1 MSNEQTTTAPNP
13 TNQGG
18 AELLAAA
25 LELNAGGLRVIP
37 VWTADE
43 KPFPKWERYRSSQ
56 TENDVRAVFS
66 SRQAAPDRIALILV
80 DGMEAIDID
89 TKADP
94 ARTIDREFF
103 DKVKE
108 TAGDAEILKKCLLQ
122 KTKSGGWHLLYRAEN
137 ADPKNIQLAKRAK
150 PVIKDGRETFPAVIE
165 TRGTEK
171 GLLYV
176 APSPGYEVRQ
186 GDFLHLP
193 TLTPEERNILITA
206 ARELD
211 ERADIAPPAG
221 KSHTA
226 QNTRPQSDQATGAA
240 GVLSPWDDYNQR
252 ADLIGLLE
260 GYGWHVVNQQ
270 ADGRARL
277 SKPGASNKNDVH
289 GSIIKTRA
297 GELRFYPFTTAT
309 SFEPEKC
316 YSPAAVFGVMEC
328 SGDWSK
334 TTAALRAKGYGSPLT
349 TQKDNQKDSQK
360 SKQAKKNTGGATGQH
375 SDQAAADQPP
385 ANLATFA
392 AITADRVTI
401 VQDDTAARAALDA
414 GLQNVVDAGPDGL
427 QPAHIRAALDA
438 GAKVFTVCFSDPA
451 ATFATVETLLKYHE
465 TEQENYF
472 VMVAELPDGFNS
484 LGDFARENG
493 SDAAAALL
501 TDADSAPVYLA
512 KWFANVRAAEIVRDQ
527 AAGRA
532 DAAILRPYFKAEIS
546 RLFRLLPVSEAAYFQ
561 HVLNDVAESYFLTW
575 DEIKHDAETL
585 REREAARRYE
595 ERAAKLAAQAGQAF
609 ADGDAE
615 KAETILSKVKEER
628 SKAGANKFAGL
639 LEGATFDQVRQV
651 LANQPATLETRFYFW
666 ENEEGRDGRKTP
678 LKLPAG
684 GLSFF
689 AARPGVGKT
698 RMLLN
703 LALHICEAEPDKE
716 VYFLTY
722 EESAEA
728 LILKGLTAFTDA
740 DFAERGATNLDAVET
755 YFRGDNG
762 LIQPGHL
769 ATFEAKTRQYFSG
782 LIESKRLNFEYCDF
796 GGQGLAD
803 AIQYLKKRRNVAAVF
818 IDYIQ
823 LVNMEKTRAADNR
836 QTEVKAICNL
846 LKDAA
851 RETGL
856 PVIFGAQI
864 NRDGADLPPKLHH
877 IREAGDI
884 EQTAALVVGLHLQ
897 KDPATGADEL
907 RAEILKQRGGK
918 KDVVGFWPVNGE
930 RWKVYPDDVHQ
941 GQGAANKAQP
951 GQKFNPNQNP
961 FQNI

>member
-1 MSNEQTTTAPNP
+1 MSSKQSTITTP
-13 TNQGG
+13 TNQATGG
-18 AELLAAA
+18 PDLLAAA
-25 LELNAGGLRVIP
+25 LDLNAGGLRVIP
-37 VWTADE
+37 VWTAD
-43 KPFPKWERYRSSQ
+43 KVPFPKWEQYRQGQ
-56 TENDVRAVFS
+56 TADDVRAVFS
-66 SRQAAPDRIALILV
+66 SRQTAPDRIALILTG
-80 DGMEAIDID
+80 GMEAIDID

-103 DKVKE
+103 DKVKA

-186 GDFLHLP
+186 GDFLNLP
-193 TLTPEERNILITA
+193 TLTPDERNILITA

-211 ERADIAPPAG
+211 ERADIAPPAE

-226 QNTRPQSDQATGAA
+226 QNTRPQSDQATSAA
-240 GVLSPWDDYNQR
+240 GALSPWDDFNQR
-252 ADLIGLLE
+252 ADLLGLLE
-260 GYGWHVVNQQ
+260 GGGWHVVNQQ

-277 SKPGASNKNDVH
+277 SKPGASNGRDVH

-328 SGDWSK
+328 NGDWSK
-334 TTAALRAKGYGSPLT
+334 TTAALRAKGYGAPLT
-349 TQKDNQKDSQK
+349 NQLPTQK
-360 SKQAKKNTGGATGQH
+360 SKQG
-375 SDQAAADQPP
+375 SAANPGRNAGPILAETTPPP

-438 GAKVFTVCFSDPA
+438 GAKYFTVCFSDPA
-451 ATFATVETLLKYHE
+451 ATFATVETLLRYHE

-472 VMVAELPDGFNS
+472 VFVAELPAGFFS

-493 SDAAAALL
+493 SDAAAELL
-501 TDADSAPVYLA
+501 KDADGAAVYLA
-512 KWFANVRAAEIVRDQ
+512 KWFGQVRAQEIANERTSGSLDK
-527 AAGRA
+527 
-532 DAAILRPYFKAEIS
+532 DLLRPYFKAEIS
-546 RLFRLLPVSEAAYFQ
+546 RLFRLLPVSESAYFQ
-561 HVLNDVAESYFLTW
+561 HVLNDVAENYFLTW

-585 REREAARRYE
+585 REREAERRYQ

-615 KAETILSKVKEER
+615 KGEAILSKVKEER

-639 LEGATFDQVRQV
+639 LEAATFDQVRQV
-651 LANQPATLETRFYFW
+651 LVNQPATLETRFYFW
-666 ENEEGRDGRKTP
+666 ENEEGRSGRKHP

-684 GLSFF
+684 ALSFF

-703 LALHICEAEPDKE
+703 LALHVCEAEPDKE

-728 LILKGLTAFTDA
+728 LTLKGLTAYTDT
-740 DFAERGATNLDAVET
+740 DFAERGATNLDAAEV

-762 LIQPGHL
+762 LIQPGQL
-769 ATFEAKTRQYFSG
+769 ATFEAKTRQYFSA
-782 LIESKRLNFEYCDF
+782 LIEAKRLNFIYSDF

-803 AIQYLKKRRNVAAVF
+803 AIQYLKKRRKVAAVF

-823 LVNMEKTRAADNR
+823 LINMEKTRAADNR
-836 QTEVKAICNL
+836 QQEVKAICNA

-864 NRDGADLPPKLHH
+864 NRDGADTPPKLHH

-907 RAEILKQRGGK
+907 RAEILKQRGGI

-930 RWKVYPDDVHQ
+930 RWKVYPDTLHQ
-941 GQGAANKAQP
+941 GQGAQP

-961 FQNI
+961 FTSI

>member
-1 MSNEQTTTAPNP
+1 MNSKQSTITTP
-13 TNQGG
+13 TNQATGG
-18 AELLAAA
+18 ADLLTAA

-37 VWTADE
+37 VWTADQE
-43 KPFPKWERYRSSQ
+43 PFPKWKQYRQGQ
-56 TENDVRAVFS
+56 TADDVRAVFS
-66 SRQAAPDRIALILV
+66 QRQTAPDRIALILTG
-80 DGMEAIDID
+80 GMEAIDID

-94 ARTIDREFF
+94 ARTIDKEFF
-103 DKVKE
+103 DKVKA

-137 ADPKNIQLAKRAK
+137 ADPKNLQLAKRAQ
-150 PVIKDGRETFPAVIE
+150 PVMKDRRETFPAVIE

-171 GLLYV
+171 GLLYI

-186 GDFLHLP
+186 GDFFNLP

-211 ERADIAPPAG
+211 ERREVSPPAE

-240 GVLSPWDDYNQR
+240 GALSPWDDFNRR
-252 ADLIGLLE
+252 ADLVGLLE

-289 GSIIKTRA
+289 GSIVKTRA
-297 GELRFYPFTTAT
+297 GELRFFPFTTAT

-328 SGDWSK
+328 NGDWSK
-334 TTAALRAKGYGSPLT
+334 TTAALRAKGYGSPLANQLT
-349 TQKDNQKDSQK
+349 TQK
-360 SKQAKKNTGGATGQH
+360 SKQGSAANPGRNAGPIL
-375 SDQAAADQPP
+375 AADPPPP

-392 AITADRVTI
+392 AITADRITI

-451 ATFATVETLLKYHE
+451 ATLATVETLLKFHE

-472 VMVAELPDGFNS
+472 VMAAELPAGFLS

-493 SDAAAALL
+493 SEAAAELL
-501 TDADSAPVYLA
+501 THADGAAVYLA
-512 KWFANVRAAEIVRDQ
+512 KWFANVRAAEIVKDQ
-527 AAGRA
+527 AGGRA

-546 RLFRLLPVSEAAYFQ
+546 RLFRLLPVSESAYFQ
-561 HVLNDVAESYFLTW
+561 HVLNEVAESYFLTW

-595 ERAAKLAAQAGQAF
+595 ERAAKLAQQAGQAF
-609 ADGDAE
+609 ADGDTE
-615 KAETILSKVKEER
+615 KAEAILSKVKEEK

-639 LEGATFDQVRQV
+639 LEAATFDQVRQAV
-651 LANQPATLETRFYFW
+651 ANQPPTLKTPFYFW
-666 ENEEGRDGRKTP
+666 ENEEGRSGKKTR

-703 LALHICEAEPDKE
+703 LALHVCEAEPDKE

-728 LILKGLTAFTDA
+728 LTMKALTAFLDT
-740 DFAERGATNLDAVET
+740 DFAEHGASNLDAVEA

-762 LIQPGHL
+762 LIQPGQL

-782 LIESKRLNFEYCDF
+782 LIESKRLNFIYSDF

-803 AIQYLKKRRNVAAVF
+803 AIRYLKKRRNVAAIIV
-818 IDYIQ
+818 DYIQ
-823 LVNMEKTRAADNR
+823 LINMEKTRAADNR
-836 QTEVKAICNL
+836 QQEVKAICNT

-851 RETGL
+851 STTGL

-864 NRDGADLPPKLHH
+864 NRDGADTPPKLHH

-897 KDPATGADEL
+897 KDPATSADEL

-930 RWKVYPDDVHQ
+930 RWKVYPDTLHQ
-941 GQGAANKAQP
+941 GQGAQP
-951 GQKFNPNQNP
+951 AAKFNPNQNP
-961 FQNI
+961 FQNT